1 MSDHQFFPECSGGGA
16 RGKSPQRRP
25 RRRAGRS
32 RRSWGRS
39 RRLRLQ
45 RDLYRSN
52 RDLLRRHPDGWHLS
66 DSADENAILIDTDET
81 VTLTNATVT
90 KSGDSDGGDSYITSF
105 TGDASQI
112 ISNGY
117 TLYANGV
124 ALEGTK

>member
-1 MSDHQFFPECSGGGA
+1 MTYTAATEISS
-16 RGKSPQRRP
+16 
-25 RRRAGRS
+25 AGT
-32 RRSWGRS
+32 
-39 RRLRLQ
+39 LT
-45 RDLYRSN
+45 
-52 RDLLRRHPDGWHLS
+52 DGIYLS

-117 TLYANGV
+117 TLYVNGV